1 MTTFHTDTI
10 CIVGYGCVLPEANNP
25 EAFWR
30 NLHAGR
36 CSIRPIEDS
45 RWDKGS
51 YLVTQKGTADRT
63 YSDFAGH
70 VDDAQ
75 IAEIAR
81 TLGIAVEDYTRLQL
95 TTLMAGTQALANIKN
110 KKDFTFGITLGC
122 MGSDEAISVQKFL
135 NEEASLREFIQSQP
149 KAEQKRLNSLLD
161 ETVSALKKSPA
172 LASKT
177 RLASSAPELLK
188 QFHDLTGPVALID
201 AACASSHAALDM
213 AMQQLQ
219 SKEVDLALSGGIEG
233 QLAPE
238 NFVLFASLGL
248 LAQTVPHPLDASADG
263 MAQGEGAVVFC
274 LERLED
280 ALRNEHPIY
289 GVLRSCEGTSNGKAT
304 SLFSPTVEGQTR
316 AIRSARAALG
326 DKKLCY
332 IECHGTGTRVGD
344 TTELRTLNSLLP
356 DASAK
361 TPVGSVKA
369 LIGHTK
375 GTAGAAGVLKC
386 LLSLKA
392 RTLPPSPYF
401 KEFIEKG
408 SIDKIFVNTS
418 PIPLGAAETLAYGI
432 SSAGFGGANYHLILE
447 EFVQGGNPIPRLR
460 PKKESLVVLAHAEI
474 GDENIRESI
483 QQFDFRIPPKNL
495 KQIDKLQLQ
504 ALVAVTRA
512 LEEAAIPMQSLNR
525 ERISVIS
532 ASALGIEAAYNLSK
546 RIRHAEFYRFSKDE
560 KLASLLESHKEKFA
574 AVTED
579 TGPGTLN
586 NVIAGRVCNVFD
598 VTGKNFNVD
607 ADTNSLGMALIAANL
622 ELQSRRSEMLLL
634 LYAEEH
640 YDESIPEFERR
651 GVTCLLLALEST
663 ARRQNRNIQ
672 YLLKNL
678 HYSDQCLRQA

>member
-1 MTTFHTDTI
+1 MNTLYTDTI
-10 CIVGYGCVLPEANNP
+10 CIVGYGCVLPEANSP
-25 EAFWR
+25 EEFWK

-36 CSIRPIEDS
+36 CSIRPIEES
-45 RWDKGS
+45 RWNKKA
-51 YLVTQKGTADRT
+51 YLVPQKGIPDRT

-70 VDDAQ
+70 VADAQ
-75 IAEIAR
+75 IEKIAAE
-81 TLGIAVEDYTRLQL
+81 LGLQVNAYTRLQL
-95 TTLMAGTQALANIKN
+95 TTLMAGTQALRGIADKKN
-110 KKDFTFGITLGC
+110 FKFGITLGC

-135 NEEASLREFIQSQP
+135 NEEQSIREFILQRP
-149 KAEQKRLNSLLD
+149 PEEQKKLNAILD
-161 ETVSALKKSPA
+161 EARRSLEKPA
-172 LASKT
+172 EMASKT

-201 AACASSHAALDM
+201 AACASSHAAIDI

-219 SKEVDLALSGGIEG
+219 SKEVDLALTGGIEG

-248 LAQTVPHPLDASADG
+248 LAKTVPHPLDASADG

-280 ALRNEHPIY
+280 ALRNQHTIH
-289 GVLRSCEGTSNGKAT
+289 GILRSCEGTSNGKAS

-316 AIRSARAALG
+316 AILSARKALG
-326 DKKLCY
+326 EQRLCY

-344 TTELRTLNSLLP
+344 TTELRTLNALLP
-356 DASAK
+356 EGSEK

-386 LLSLKA
+386 LLSMRA

-408 SIDKIFVNTS
+408 SLEKIFVNTS
-418 PIPLGAAETLAYGI
+418 PIPLGASETLAYGI

-447 EFVQGGNPIPRLR
+447 EFVEGQKPISRLR
-460 PKKESLVVLAHAEI
+460 PKKEPLVVLAHSEVS
-474 GDENIRESI
+474 DENIRETI
-483 QQFDFRIPPKNL
+483 QGFDFRIPPKNL

-512 LEEAAIPMQSLNR
+512 LETAAIPMQSLNR
-525 ERISVIS
+525 EHISVVS

-546 RIRHAEFYRFSKDE
+546 RIRHAEFHRFSNDP
-560 KLASLLESHKEKFA
+560 KLAVLLESHKEKFA

-607 ADTNSLGMALIAANL
+607 ADTNSLGMALLAANL

-634 LYAEEH
+634 LYAEEL
-640 YDESIPEFERR
+640 YDESIPEFDRK
-651 GVTCLLLALEST
+651 GVTCLLLCLEGT

-672 YLLKNL
+672 YLLRNL
-678 HYSDQCLRQA
+678 QYSDQCLRQA